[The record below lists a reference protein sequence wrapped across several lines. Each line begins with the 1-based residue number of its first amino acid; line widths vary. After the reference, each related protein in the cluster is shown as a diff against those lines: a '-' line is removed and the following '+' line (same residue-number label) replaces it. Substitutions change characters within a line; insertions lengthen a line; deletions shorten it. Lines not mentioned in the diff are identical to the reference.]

1 MKEAVIERPVS
12 PTVRLTTWVLI
23 SGLVAIFVGGYWLK
37 IEIVAR
43 GQGKVIPVSRVQLVQ
58 PQTNGRIIRILVTE
72 GQPVKA
78 GDLLVGMDT
87 VSVESQ
93 IKLRLTEVRR
103 QRRGATVA
111 RVIIAALTNVA
122 VANDDVLAAGRA
134 AFERERHDLEVIDG
148 AEALIEAVLTSLRDQ
163 VARINAQLD
172 RVEQSRITQ
181 QARLQKAR
189 SDLDISSR
197 KFLSA
202 GKLKDK
208 GAISEVDYFERLRE
222 QRARE
227 LEVLISESE
236 LNILAAEANAGSGT
250 ERG

>member
-1 MKEAVIERPVS
+1 M
-12 PTVRLTTWVLI
+12 
-23 SGLVAIFVGGYWLK
+23 
-37 IEIVAR
+37 
-43 GQGKVIPVSRVQLVQ
+43 
-58 PQTNGRIIRILVTE
+58 
-72 GQPVKA
+72 KA

-197 KFLSA
+197 KFFVSRQVEGQGSHQRSRL
-202 GKLKDK
+202 LR
-208 GAISEVDYFERLRE
+208 AI
-222 QRARE
+222 A
-227 LEVLISESE
+227 
-236 LNILAAEANAGSGT
+236 
-250 ERG
+250 